1 MASMAA
7 SDASPATAPTAPPPL
22 LLRGGHVIDPAGGVD
37 GPADVSLADGRVAA
51 VGPSL
56 QPVAGATVLDCA
68 GRYVC
73 PGLIDLH
80 GHFYEGSAYGID
92 PRHELRGGV
101 TTAVDAGTTGFINF
115 ADFRRHTID
124 GAAVRILPF
133 IHIGCLGI
141 PTAGLGELLDLRYAR
156 PKETAAM
163 ARAHAD
169 IVPGIKVRAGVMA
182 RGHNAEALQLAIDAA
197 EEAKIRVMVHIS
209 REGDTERLLQMLRPG
224 DIVTHCF
231 TGKGGGILHPD
242 SGDLAA
248 AAAEARRRGVVFDV
262 GHGSGSFRWTTAQK
276 AFEHQFYPDTI
287 STDLHRYNADRTVYD
302 LLTTMSKF
310 LLLGMSI
317 QEVVAKAT
325 LAPAGAIG
333 READLGSLAAG
344 RSADVCVFAVET
356 GEFQLEDSL
365 GVRRSA
371 ERRLVA
377 EHVVVGGQ
385 LIDPRTVQAPL
396 RELNDM
402 DQEVYDMSA
411 ATAADAPNY

>member
-1 MASMAA
+1 MPSMGNRL
-7 SDASPATAPTAPPPL
+7 SPPPAGLAPL
-22 LLRGGHVIDPAGGVD
+22 LLRGGHLIDPASGID
-37 GPADVSLADGRVAA
+37 GLADVGIVEGHIAE
-51 VGPSL
+51 VGGSL
-56 QPVAGATVLDCA
+56 QPPPGAVVVDCT
-68 GRYVC
+68 GKYVC

-115 ADFRRHTID
+115 AVFRRHTID
-124 GAAVRILPF
+124 TAAIRILPF
-133 IHIGCLGI
+133 IHISCLGI

-156 PKETAAM
+156 PNETAAM

-182 RGHNAEALQLAIDAA
+182 RGHNVEAVELALAAA
-197 EEAKIRVMVHIS
+197 EQARIRLMVHIS
-209 REGDTERLLQMLRPG
+209 REGDTDRVLQMLRPG

-262 GHGSGSFRWTTAQK
+262 GHGSGSFRWTTAQR

-287 STDLHRYNADRTVYD
+287 STDLHRYNAERTVLD

-310 LLLGMSI
+310 LLLGMTV

-325 LAPAGAIG
+325 VAPAMAIG
-333 READLGSLAAG
+333 REAELGSLARG
-344 RSADVCVFAVET
+344 RRADVCVFAIEE

-365 GVRRSA
+365 GQLRSA

-377 EHVVVGGQ
+377 EHVVVAGS
-385 LIDPRTVQAPL
+385 LVDPRSVTAPL

-411 ATAADAPNY
+411 ATAAAAAHY